1 MVCDVMLDEP
11 LLLFLSHREAP
22 QEGHVYAR
30 VLKALRFL
38 SMKEDGSV
46 WVTGP

>member
-1 MVCDVMLDEP
+1 MVRDVLLDET
-11 LLLFLSHREAP
+11 LLRFLFHREAP

-30 VLKALRFL
+30 VLKASRFL